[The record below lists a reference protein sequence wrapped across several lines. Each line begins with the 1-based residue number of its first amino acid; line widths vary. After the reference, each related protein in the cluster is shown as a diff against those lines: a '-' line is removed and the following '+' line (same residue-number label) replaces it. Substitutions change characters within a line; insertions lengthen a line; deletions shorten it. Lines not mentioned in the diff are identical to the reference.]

1 MKNIHAKSEFCNV
14 QKPICSSINH
24 NRRCKYLFSSSERV
38 VISGAV
44 MEALRRPEGKTKN
57 YRSSVSDETR
67 RGGCQFTDM
76 KFRQMAN
83 HFKKTENTLLY
94 SRAHQNSWRALGA
107 ETTFRYKSRNKKPPL
122 GRFSRTDKTL
132 STRNHPILKL

>member
-83 HFKKTENTLLY
+83 HFKKNGEHITLLA
-94 SRAHQNSWRALGA
+94 SAPEQLARSGCRDN
-107 ETTFRYKSRNKKPPL
+107 FPL
-122 GRFSRTDKTL
+122 
-132 STRNHPILKL
+132 